1 MYIKYT
7 FTSSVYPQNYIVR
20 KKAKK
25 SDAASSSDNNGDKTN
40 DNSKLIIPSI
50 TRDEK
55 VYQPG
60 QCEIKCNYIRTYMY
74 TYNGF
79 INK

>member
-1 MYIKYT
+1 L
-7 FTSSVYPQNYIVR
+7 VR

-25 SDAASSSDNNGDKTN
+25 SDAASSSDNGEIN
-40 DNSKLIIPSI
+40 DENSQLIIPSI

-60 QCEIKCNYIRTYMY
+60 QCTCDNAK
-74 TYNGF
+74 
-79 INK
+79 

>member
-1 MYIKYT
+1 MLCTYL
-7 FTSSVYPQNYIVR
+7 QNYLVR

-25 SDAASSSDNNGDKTN
+25 NEATNSSDNGEVTD
-40 DNSKLIIPSI
+40 DSSQLIIPSI

-60 QCEIKCNYIRTYMY
+60 QCMKES
-74 TYNGF
+74 
-79 INK
+79 